1 MFAPLTI
8 GLSIALMA
16 IYLNFSSNEEIVKVT
31 AAIVALV
38 CLLLSLVFCP
48 LMIKIPIVA
57 ILLISN
63 KFNPF
68 KFFTPS

>member
-8 GLSIALMA
+8 GLSIAFMA
-16 IYLNFSSNEEIVKVT
+16 ICLNFNSNEEIIKVT

-38 CLLLSLVFCP
+38 CLFVSLLFSP
-48 LMIKIPIVA
+48 LIVKIPIVA

-68 KFFTPS
+68 KFFTTS